1 MKKGKILIVDD
12 NEALLVSLRMLL
24 NDVFADI
31 ATSTNPNLIPSL
43 LRSQK
48 PDVVLL
54 DMNFGRKLN
63 NGNEGI
69 YWLSQIRRLA
79 PSVSVVLFT
88 AYADIDLAVRGIK
101 EGAADFIVKPF
112 DNDILI
118 SKLKV
123 LVQSSSKASR
133 SAIAP
138 VCYWGTSPAMQQLHE
153 MVEKVA
159 ATDANILITGENG
172 TGKEVLAREIH
183 HLSHRADHK
192 MVTVDMGAIT

>member
-138 VCYWGTSPAMQQLHE
+138 VC
-153 MVEKVA
+153 
-159 ATDANILITGENG
+159 
-172 TGKEVLAREIH
+172 
-183 HLSHRADHK
+183 
-192 MVTVDMGAIT
+192 